1 MELVTKRKGGFDSL
15 ETVGLAAEYFPHYV
29 NPRPG
34 PHMVDVVLLSLIIR
48 GSGRHLMGDR
58 VFIERGQSV
67 AVTHYG
73 EPHTIITDKNGMEI
87 LNIYLDLEHF
97 TLPPL
102 SPELSR
108 FMPLFIPAHPAFYN
122 NLNRLTR
129 IEFDNIE
136 IPASL
141 AFGIERELRVRQP
154 GYLDAALDYFRL
166 FLGECCRQIIRTG
179 IAVPGINSSPSMLR
193 LEKVRQHLEAHFA
206 EELSL
211 EKLAEMAGLSTNY
224 LCRAFRQYTGQTVFE
239 YIIGQRI
246 QQAIMMMRHTDDKM
260 FAIAWRCGFHDLSY
274 FNRMFKRLTGASPA
288 AYRRQTAQNA
298 TDPAR
303 CGKS

>member
-15 ETVGLAAEYFPHYV
+15 ETIGLAAEYFPHYV
-29 NPRPG
+29 NSRPG

-48 GSGRHLMGDR
+48 GSGRHLMGNS

-73 EPHTIITDKNGMEI
+73 EPHTIITDENGMEI
-87 LNIYLDLEHF
+87 LNIYLDLERF

-136 IPASL
+136 IPAAL
-141 AFGIERELRVRQP
+141 AFGIERELRMRQP
-154 GYLDAALDYFRL
+154 GYLDAAMDYFRL

-179 IAVPGINSSPSMLR
+179 IAVPGISDSPSTLR
-193 LEKVRQHLEAHFA
+193 LEKVRQHLEAHFS
-206 EELSL
+206 EDFSL
-211 EKLAEMAGLSTNY
+211 ETLAEMAGLSRNY

-239 YIIGQRI
+239 YIISQRI
-246 QQAIMMMRHTDDKM
+246 QQAMMMMRHSDDKI
-260 FAIAWRCGFHDLSY
+260 FAVAWRCGFRDLSY
-274 FNRMFKRLTGASPA
+274 FNRVFKRLTGVSPA
-288 AYRRQTAQNA
+288 AYRRQNAVGATAILF
-298 TDPAR
+298 PR
-303 CGKS
+303 LP

>member
-1 MELVTKRKGGFDSL
+1 MELVTKRKGRFDSL
-15 ETVGLAAEYFPHYV
+15 ERIGLAAEYFPPYV
-29 NPRPG
+29 NPKPG
-34 PHMVDVVLLSLIIR
+34 PHMVDVVLLSLIIS
-48 GSGRHLMGDR
+48 GSGRHLMRDR
-58 VFIERGQSV
+58 FFIERGQSV

-73 EPHTIITDKNGMEI
+73 EPHTIITDENGMEI

-166 FLGECCRQIIRTG
+166 FLGECGRQIIRTG
-179 IAVPGINSSPSMLR
+179 IAVPGISNSPSALR
-193 LEKVRQHLEAHFA
+193 LEIVRQHLEAH
-206 EELSL
+206 
-211 EKLAEMAGLSTNY
+211 
-224 LCRAFRQYTGQTVFE
+224 
-239 YIIGQRI
+239 
-246 QQAIMMMRHTDDKM
+246 
-260 FAIAWRCGFHDLSY
+260 
-274 FNRMFKRLTGASPA
+274 
-288 AYRRQTAQNA
+288 
-298 TDPAR
+298 
-303 CGKS
+303 